1 MRLDAMDVLK
11 ERRPGDGVPVISEE
25 AWQEILAQSLT
36 QVAERREKERL
47 ARAQHEK
54 EERTRYA
61 FD

>member
-1 MRLDAMDVLK
+1 MRLGAMDGLN

-36 QVAERREKERL
+36 QVADRREQERRERVHSER
-47 ARAQHEK
+47 
-54 EERTRYA
+54 EERMRYA

>member
-1 MRLDAMDVLK
+1 MDGLD
-11 ERRPGDGVPVISEE
+11 ERRPGDGVPAIAEE

-36 QVAERREKERL
+36 QVADRREQEWRERV
-47 ARAQHEK
+47 QHEK